1 MFGFLIGESLIAGIG
16 NYLNAGLTRELAN
29 ELLRSAAFVP
39 PLLQTIHLLSIAA
52 IMGSIVLIDLRALG
66 LAVPSQR
73 LTEMMRRLFPWTWS
87 ALLVLLLSGL
97 PFVLARPLRYFNN
110 PVFLIKFALLI
121 PAVLLALLVYR
132 LETARSGFWEYG
144 QQRMI
149 LFRTVAVLSLILW
162 LGVALAGRWIAYS
175 DYLFW
180 PE

>member
-1 MFGFLIGESLIAGIG
+1 MLRLIIGESLIAGIG
-16 NYLNAGLTRELAN
+16 SYLNTGPTRELAN

-39 PLLQTIHLLSIAA
+39 PLLQTVHLLSIAA
-52 IMGSIVLIDLRALG
+52 IMGSIVLIDLRVLG

-73 LTEMMRRLFPWTWS
+73 LSEMMHRLFPWTWS
-87 ALLVLLLSGL
+87 ALVLLLLSGL

-110 PVFLIKFALLI
+110 PVFLIKFGLLI
-121 PAVLLALLVYR
+121 PALLLALLVYR
-132 LETARSGFWEYG
+132 LERARSGFWEYG
-144 QQRMI
+144 PQRI
-149 LFRTVAVLSLILW
+149 LIFRGVALLSLVLW